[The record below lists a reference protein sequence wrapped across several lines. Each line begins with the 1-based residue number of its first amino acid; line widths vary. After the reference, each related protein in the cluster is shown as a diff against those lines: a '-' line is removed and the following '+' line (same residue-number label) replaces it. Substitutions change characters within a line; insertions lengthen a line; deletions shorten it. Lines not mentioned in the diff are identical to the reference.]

1 MLSFGRYK
9 HGCEEMAETF
19 LAQFVHKIKNGSSI
33 LVLGT
38 EECMYPALRLGA
50 VLEDMGQNYHVR
62 CHATTRSPIGVC
74 TDENYPI
81 TSGYK
86 LNSFYDINRP
96 TYIYNLC
103 EYDTVVVVTDIIA
116 AILALLTI
124 YNDIRL
130 AGVAWGGLAVLLQ
143 IIFALS
149 FVFLIIFALI
159 GFVMKKLFNIHSSL
173 LASIFGGL
181 GIKGE
186 LLLLL
191 HFLHL

>member
-1 MLSFGRYK
+1 MELLTLAAIIAGIIAVIIGLIVVIKKISAFYKQRFQFSIWSGVLLLVVALALLLISSADGTTQQTVYVML
-9 HGCEEMAETF
+9 
-19 LAQFVHKIKNGSSI
+19 V
-33 LVLGT
+33 
-38 EECMYPALRLGA
+38 
-50 VLEDMGQNYHVR
+50 
-62 CHATTRSPIGVC
+62 
-74 TDENYPI
+74 
-81 TSGYK
+81 
-86 LNSFYDINRP
+86 
-96 TYIYNLC
+96 
-103 EYDTVVVVTDIIA
+103 IA

-191 HFLHL
+191 HFLHISRSSESVIGGIIVALIGAGLAFWGAKINEKSSSEFG

>member
-1 MLSFGRYK
+1 MVTTTEQFCRGYSELKEQYK
-9 HGCEEMAETF
+9 
-19 LAQFVHKIKNGSSI
+19 QV
-33 LVLGT
+33 
-38 EECMYPALRLGA
+38 
-50 VLEDMGQNYHVR
+50 
-62 CHATTRSPIGVC
+62 
-74 TDENYPI
+74 
-81 TSGYK
+81 
-86 LNSFYDINRP
+86 
-96 TYIYNLC
+96 
-103 EYDTVVVVTDIIA
+103 
-116 AILALLTI
+116 